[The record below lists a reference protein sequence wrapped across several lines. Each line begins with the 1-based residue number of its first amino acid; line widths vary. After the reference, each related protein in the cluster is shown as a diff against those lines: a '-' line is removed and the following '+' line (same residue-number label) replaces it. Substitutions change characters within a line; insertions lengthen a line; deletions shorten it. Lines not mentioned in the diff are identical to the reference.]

1 MRFLF
6 LRDVKRPSFLQGN
19 KLRQCG
25 MGALLMLVGFA
36 AGMGVQYIMGERS
49 YVRVSDVLRLTDAP
63 NDCLITAVKQH
74 AGELAACGSDET
86 GRELLWQLLNELMD
100 RGLFLKAESEVDEV
114 LPPQRPQNAEWARRM
129 LQIAHVLVKEGKWEK
144 AQGYYDAAQG
154 AFLALGLSSEY
165 SAVVRER
172 AAQLSVGSGGTRAE
186 RVTALH
192 DLLTSL
198 SAPTPP
204 ELAAELHIFLAK
216 LQHSMG
222 AYSQSQESLRQCT
235 QSTTSASSSS
245 PFLLACLGYAHLA
258 LREDEEAVD
267 CLRDGIKQL
276 HGSDAASRLFRALAL
291 RDLASV
297 ALNLGRAQSALALL
311 ERAEAEAGAIISPH
325 ALFRAEITGKRAWAL
340 YLAHDYEDAL
350 AVFRRQLDMIPESE
364 ENLRVHP
371 LEGMSRCYLA
381 LGQPTE
387 ACQAAQ
393 ECCSLYEKY
402 NAEDKEGLGRFYL
415 LQAQAQDQSG
425 HPDVAEELYGRAGAA
440 LPADHSMRMIALEG
454 QASAL
459 QQAGRWAEAIGVWKQ
474 VLAQIPEEQQA
485 NREDVQE
492 QIAHC
497 SSRLT
502 PPTPA
507 VHPQS
512 KPAAST
518 RKTSKPTARSAKNRN
533 KHSQSRR
540 KR

>member
-1 MRFLF
+1 MRFPF
-6 LRDVKRPSFLQGN
+6 LRDVKRPSFLRGS

-25 MGALLMLVGFA
+25 VGALLMLGGFA
-36 AGMGVQYIMGERS
+36 VGMGVQYIMGERS
-49 YVRVSDVLRLTDAP
+49 FARASDVLRLTDAP
-63 NDCLITAVKQH
+63 NDRLIAAVKQH
-74 AGELAACGSDET
+74 ADELAVCGGDET
-86 GRELLWQLLNELMD
+86 CREFLWQLFNELMD
-100 RGLFLKAESEVDEV
+100 RGLFFEVESVADEV
-114 LPPQRPQNAEWARRM
+114 VPPQRPQNAEWARRM
-129 LQIAHVLVKEGKWEK
+129 LQIAHVLVKEGKWDK

-172 AAQLSVGSGGTRAE
+172 AAQLSAGSGGTRTE
-186 RVTALH
+186 RIAALH

-198 SAPTPP
+198 AAPTPP

-222 AYSQSQESLRQCT
+222 AYSQSQELLRKCT
-235 QSTTSASSSS
+235 QFTSPASSAS
-245 PFLLACLGYAHLA
+245 PFLLVCLGYAHMA

-340 YLAHDYEDAL
+340 YLAHDYEHAL

-381 LGQPTE
+381 LGQSAE

-425 HPDVAEELYGRAGAA
+425 HPDVAEGLYGRAGAA

-497 SSRLT
+497 SNRLT
-502 PPTPA
+502 PPPPV
-507 VHPQS
+507 VHSQS
-512 KPAAST
+512 KPVAST
-518 RKTSKPTARSAKNRN
+518 RRTSKPPTRSAKNRN
-533 KHSQSRR
+533 KHFQSHR

>member
-1 MRFLF
+1 MRFSF
-6 LRDVKRPSFLQGN
+6 LQDVKRPNFLQGS
-19 KLRQCG
+19 KLKRCG
-25 MGALLMLVGFA
+25 VGVLLVLVGFA
-36 AGMGVQYIMGERS
+36 AGMGVQYITGVRS
-49 YVRVSDVLRLTDAP
+49 FARVSDVLRLTDAP
-63 NDCLITAVKQH
+63 SDRLITAVKQH
-74 AGELAACGSDET
+74 TDELAACGGDEISL
-86 GRELLWQLLNELMD
+86 ELMWQLFNELMD
-100 RGLFLKAESEVDEV
+100 RGLFFEVESVADEV
-114 LPPQRPQNAEWARRM
+114 VPPQRPQNAEWARRM
-129 LQIAHVLVKEGKWEK
+129 LKIAHVLVKEDKWDK
-144 AQGYYDAAQG
+144 AQGYYDAAQE

-165 SAVVRER
+165 AAVVRER
-172 AAQLSVGSGGTRAE
+172 AAQLSVGSGGTRTE
-186 RVTALH
+186 RLAALH

-198 SAPTPP
+198 AAPSPP

-222 AYSQSQESLRQCT
+222 AHSQSQELLRKYLQP
-235 QSTTSASSSS
+235 TSRPSSAS
-245 PFLLACLGYAHLA
+245 PFLLVCLGYAHMA

-276 HGSDAASRLFRALAL
+276 HGGDAVSRLFCALAL

-311 ERAEAEAGAIISPH
+311 ERAEAEAGAVISPH

-340 YLAHDYEDAL
+340 YLANDYEHAL
-350 AVFRRQLDMIPESE
+350 AVFRRQLDMLPEGE

-381 LGQPTE
+381 LGQSAE

-425 HPDVAEELYGRAGAA
+425 HPAVAEELYGRAGAA
-440 LPADHSMRMIALEG
+440 LPADHGMRMIALEG

-485 NREDVQE
+485 NREEIQE
-492 QIAHC
+492 QIAVC
-497 SSRLT
+497 SNRLS
-502 PPTPA
+502 PPPPV
-507 VHPQS
+507 VHSQSQPVASTRKDS
-512 KPAAST
+512 KPAA
-518 RKTSKPTARSAKNRN
+518 RPAKNKN
-533 KHSQSRR
+533 KRSQSRR